1 MYSPFRRRRHA
12 RSRVALALCAGLLAV
27 CANGLD
33 AQFVESPVLPRGAIL
48 LEAGSAH
55 SQAARVFDGEGDT
68 RSFSAALLGAPL
80 SSGTFPGLAAE
91 EARLRALIDDP
102 GRTLSMGVLRG
113 RFDVD
118 EQRTPLR
125 LGWGVRNRVTIGA
138 TVPLVRRQHSST
150 VRIDPEGGNV
160 GLNPAQG
167 TGSGTVN
174 TFRSEA
180 NAALAEMTASV
191 EAVCAEDGEDS
202 SSCLEG
208 QASVSSVSAFLDLVG
223 SAWDDALLFPL
234 AGSDAGQ
241 ALASR
246 WAQVRSQLDMWNAE
260 GPESLPLSTR
270 PISASAFEAE
280 FLTPTWGSSGFPA
293 EGDEPLVEI
302 GDVELHL
309 AIGLLDGGE
318 LGEDTRFRVRS
329 ALEISARLPTGPVD
343 SMSLV
348 TPMEPIRGYGGAGL
362 RWITDILM
370 DERMA
375 LLSEVEWWS
384 FQDRELLLLGTDP
397 TAPWNPEAARRIMSG
412 APGSLMRIRLTP
424 RVILAPGLSLGAGWE
439 LRSTGE
445 SRWDPVATGDAGGG
459 PPATLEGTQ
468 RQRASVELRF
478 AGWDHER
485 FPSLAFP
492 VELLGRASIAY
503 SGSEGAPR
511 DRRFEIGARVLRGA
525 R

>member
-1 MYSPFRRRRHA
+1 M
-12 RSRVALALCAGLLAV
+12 SRAAIALCVGITAV
-27 CANGLD
+27 FANGLD

-55 SQAARVFDGEGDT
+55 SQASRVFDGEGDT
-68 RSFSAALLGAPL
+68 RSFAASLLGAPL
-80 SSGTFPGLAAE
+80 STGSFPGLADE
-91 EARLRALIDDP
+91 EERLRALIDDP
-102 GRTLSMGVLRG
+102 GRTLSMGVVRG

-125 LGWGVRNRVTIGA
+125 LGWGVLDRVTVGA

-150 VRIDPEGGNV
+150 LRIDPQGGNV

-167 TGSGTVN
+167 AGSGTVN
-174 TFRSEA
+174 SFRSEA
-180 NAALAEMTASV
+180 GAALAEMTASV
-191 EAVCAEDGEDS
+191 EAVCAEHGEDS

-208 QASVSSVSAFLDLVG
+208 QASISSVSAFLDLVG

-246 WAQVRSQLDMWNAE
+246 WAQVRSQLGMWNAE

-270 PISASAFEAE
+270 PISASTFDAE
-280 FLTPTWGSSGFPA
+280 FVGPTWGPAGFPT

-309 AIGLLDGGE
+309 AIGLLDGRE
-318 LGEDTRFRVRS
+318 LGRDARFRLRS
-329 ALEISARLPTGPVD
+329 ALEISARLPTGPAD
-343 SMSLV
+343 SMALV
-348 TPMEPIRGYGGAGL
+348 TPMEPVRGYGGAGL
-362 RWITDILM
+362 RWITDILL
-370 DERMA
+370 DERAA

-412 APGSLMRIRLTP
+412 APGNLMRIRLTP
-424 RVILAPGLSLGAGWE
+424 RILLTPGLSLGAGWE

-445 SRWDPVATGDAGGG
+445 GHWDPVATGDAGGPAA
-459 PPATLEGTQ
+459 PPATLAGTQ

-478 AGWDHER
+478 AGWDVER